1 MRSWGHQKHYAGL
14 YLSVDKLLPLRAGW
28 CVELLLSS
36 TKIVAKVSG
45 GTRQFNREFEV
56 GANVFFLFLPISNII
71 AASK

>member
-1 MRSWGHQKHYAGL
+1 MQSWGHQKHYAGL

-36 TKIVAKVSG
+36 TKIVAKVEAHVSL
-45 GTRQFNREFEV
+45 TENLKF